1 MLVNETHGDSKI
13 VISHPQEHLLISHI
27 IYIFHGKPPLSSKH
41 LRATLFIFQ
50 LYQGLLL
57 HFLMLVN
64 ETHRDLTFFYGLMR
78 LISYRPSEKSKTQY
92 GKSSQY
98 RICLDMI

>member
-1 MLVNETHGDSKI
+1 M
-13 VISHPQEHLLISHI
+13 ISHI
-27 IYIFHGKPPLSSKH
+27 IYKFHGTPPLSSKH
-41 LRATLFIFQ
+41 LRASLFIFQ

-57 HFLMLVN
+57 HFLMLVDA
-64 ETHRDLTFFYGLMR
+64 TLRDLTFFYALMR

-92 GKSSQY
+92 GRSSLD